1 MQNRFEVNRRT
12 ATAVLAGGLVSG
24 HESRTLNAAIETKRE
39 EPLTLGMGT
48 YATKLLKTE
57 KAIRLISDTGFDSV
71 ELTVNAG
78 WDAAPENMPAQRR
91 VEISQQLKASG
102 LHLTSL
108 MEHTVPSKDDAK
120 AAENLKRI
128 QRAASLSRDLATH
141 EPPVIQTVLGGGKWE
156 EQKNLFVDRV
166 SKWGEAAAKFGVTV
180 LVKPH
185 RGAAMSTPADGV
197 WLVEKIN
204 NKHVRL
210 CYDYSH
216 FIYRD
221 LDLVKTIH
229 QAAPYTQHIAIK
241 DTVKKP
247 DGGFQFVLPGEAGTI
262 DYVKLLQTFYDDGYR
277 GDICCEVSGMVWS
290 KPGYDPVAAVKT
302 CYKNVAKVFSEA
314 GIKRPA

>member
-1 MQNRFEVNRRT
+1 MQTEMKLNRRT
-12 ATAVLAGGLVSG
+12 ASAVLAGGLVAGSANRIA
-24 HESRTLNAAIETKRE
+24 SAAAEAKRD

-48 YATKLLKTE
+48 YATKVLKTE
-57 KAIRLISDTGFDSV
+57 KAISLIADTGFDSI
-71 ELTVNAG
+71 ELTVNSG
-78 WDAAPENMPAQRR
+78 WDAAPENMSAQRR
-91 VEISQQLKASG
+91 KEVAEQLKASG
-102 LHLTSL
+102 LQLTSL

-120 AAENLKRI
+120 AAANLKRI
-128 QRAASLSRDLATH
+128 QRASELSRDLATH

-166 SKWGEAAAKFGVTV
+166 SKWGEEAAKLGVSV

-241 DTVKKP
+241 DTVKLP

-262 DYVKLLQTFYDDGYR
+262 DYLKLLQTFYDDGYR